1 MIQRS
6 ATAGRRIYLETFG
19 CQMNVLDSQ
28 LVQGQLRALGYRFV
42 DRWQDADV
50 VLYNT
55 CSVRARAEQKV
66 YSRVGRVGRHKRDH
80 PDVAGE
86 LGAIDALVAAGR
98 DDLITLIQDVQER
111 YGFLPRNIMA
121 EVASK
126 LGVPLGRL
134 FGIATFYGAFHLKPH
149 GRHVVKVCCGT
160 ACHVSGATHITEA
173 LAKRLDVEP
182 GETTDDMAFTLER
195 VACVGCCSL
204 APVVVIG
211 EDTYGRISRQDAV
224 TVVAAIAAA
233 EEGQ

>member
-1 MIQRS
+1 MGQAMS
-6 ATAGRRIYLETFG
+6 AVSQTAQTA
-19 CQMNVLDSQ
+19 LD
-28 LVQGQLRALGYRFV
+28 
-42 DRWQDADV
+42 
-50 VLYNT
+50 
-55 CSVRARAEQKV
+55 
-66 YSRVGRVGRHKRDH
+66 KRDH